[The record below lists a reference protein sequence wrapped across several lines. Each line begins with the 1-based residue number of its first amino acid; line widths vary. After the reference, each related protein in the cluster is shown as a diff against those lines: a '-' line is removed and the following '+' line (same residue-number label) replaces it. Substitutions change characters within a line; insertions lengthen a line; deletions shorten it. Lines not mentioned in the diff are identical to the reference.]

1 MTRLEFLLGK
11 QLPYLVLGMLSFFTL
26 VALSVWGFG
35 VPLKGSFSAL
45 ATGALLYVGAA
56 TGLGLLI
63 SAFTRT
69 QIAAFAATAI
79 VTLLVAVNFCGM
91 THPVSSLEGAGAV
104 VGRFFPTTYFL
115 IISRGA
121 FTKALGW
128 SELSGPLLALA
139 LFLPPLTLVSLA
151 LLKKQGR

>member
-1 MTRLEFLLGK
+1 MF
-11 QLPYLVLGMLSFFTL
+11 SFFTL

-45 ATGALLYVGAA
+45 TTGALLYVGAA

-104 VGRFFPTTYFL
+104 VGRFFPATYFL

-128 SELSGPLLALA
+128 SELGGSLLALA
-139 LFLPPLTLVSLA
+139 LFLPPLTLLSLA